1 MINLKRENG
10 VTLIAL
16 SITLIVLMIVTGIT
30 ISSSK
35 NQLAIKKVNN
45 LYADIDYISSKVA
58 DYYLE
63 NNSLPIFE
71 NQYVNDKTELETLF
85 KNNKGDGDSI
95 NVNDD
100 GAYYVINLIKLSN
113 LTLNYGKQY
122 KDWNISSSP
131 DELQDLYIINETTH
145 QIYYPEGIKYQ
156 TAVFFTDSKV
166 DVKVDGVQAPTISE
180 ENIRF
185 NVNSANKIVS
195 DDNKANV
202 YINIT
207 LSVDE
212 NFMNNTMQF
221 CIKNSD
227 DTENIEY
234 TSFEGENPTL
244 MSEKL
249 ENSEYY
255 DLYIKVFDI
264 YGTEHILKKDKINI
278 T

>member
-1 MINLKRENG
+1 MIDLKRENG

-45 LYADIDYISSKVA
+45 LYADIDSISSKVA

-156 TAVFFTDSKV
+156 TAVFFTDSKI
-166 DVKVDGVQAPTISE
+166 DVKVDGVQVPTISE